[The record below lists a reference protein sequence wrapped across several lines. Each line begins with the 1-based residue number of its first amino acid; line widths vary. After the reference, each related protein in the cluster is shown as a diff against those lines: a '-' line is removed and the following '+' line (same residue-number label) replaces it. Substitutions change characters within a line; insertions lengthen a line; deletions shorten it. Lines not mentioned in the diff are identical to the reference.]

1 VTQPS
6 LFPLRPVEPDVC
18 RRKHGGAATSVLAD
32 KRVQKA
38 ADREEILRL
47 VRAAGTYGATLD
59 ELSLA
64 LDRPPNQISGR
75 FTELRKR
82 GAIIDTEQTRPTRT
96 KSPARV
102 YIAT

>member
-1 VTQPS
+1 
-6 LFPLRPVEPDVC
+6 
-18 RRKHGGAATSVLAD
+18 
-32 KRVQKA
+32 
-38 ADREEILRL
+38 

-82 GAIIDTEQTRPTRT
+82 GAIIDTQQTRPTRT

-102 YIAT
+102 YIANYGTVGVGGEGTARP